1 MKTKITGLF
10 TLFALTITTVFFNGC
25 VKDSDFDIENEKQK
39 LLALHKEQENAHLNK
54 NAEQFVNQFAN
65 PMLSINRGKI
75 TTVTLDAAL
84 ERFQNYFNTVLIKSW
99 KDITPPIIDFS
110 EDATM
115 AYMVVDKLVVLSYE
129 DEENKTTEETTHFAW
144 VSIFKKQENGKW
156 KIVCNIST
164 NEPKENK

>member
-1 MKTKITGLF
+1 MKTKTAKSFILI
-10 TLFALTITTVFFNGC
+10 ALTISSFIFNGC
-25 VKDSDFDIENEKQK
+25 VKDLDFYIENEKQK
-39 LLALHKEQENAHLNK
+39 LFSLPKQQEDAHLNK

-84 ERFQNYFNTVLIKSW
+84 ERFHNYFNTVLIKLW

-129 DEENKTTEETTHFAW
+129 DEENKTIEETTHFAW
-144 VSIFKKQENGKW
+144 VSVFKKQANGEW